1 MGFSSNNMSL
11 YNGMDYI
18 NNNMSQI
25 DNSGWTQSDISISDG
40 SHAIFAPN
48 SSIAITTNQT
58 GYIDPSMFSQWNA
71 IPYVE
76 NRSLNMPSH
85 TTHFGHTQP
94 MQPTLQSLYLE
105 TNHYDMGGH
114 PNNNMS
120 HTQNI
125 MWPRFDN
132 NSNVGHIDYDWS
144 NIDNRTGSISFGS
157 QETQMEQSTARYH
170 AANNNQF
177 SEQTDRSD
185 FISQPATGVVLPP
198 NNTALDD
205 AEYEAFC
212 ASSLDFKN
220 CI

>member
-1 MGFSSNNMSL
+1 
-11 YNGMDYI
+11 
-18 NNNMSQI
+18 
-25 DNSGWTQSDISISDG
+25 
-40 SHAIFAPN
+40 
-48 SSIAITTNQT
+48 
-58 GYIDPSMFSQWNA
+58 
-71 IPYVE
+71 
-76 NRSLNMPSH
+76 
-85 TTHFGHTQP
+85 
-94 MQPTLQSLYLE
+94 
-105 TNHYDMGGH
+105 
-114 PNNNMS
+114 
-120 HTQNI
+120 
-125 MWPRFDN
+125 
-132 NSNVGHIDYDWS
+132 VGHIDYDWS

-220 CI
+220 CIWASVSIWISFWRHVQRPITTIQHKNDKQQRSDILEV